1 MGNNNANQI
10 KKLYNE
16 EKDIKLDITL
26 NKVCYL
32 PGEQISGTLDI
43 QSNVGYNETILN
55 DTNVN
60 MKIIQ
65 FHCARYSEEDTTINE
80 KGESDILTENIDF
93 INFKGANIMSG
104 INIPFSIKIPINIH
118 ASIINGK
125 NFYKDY
131 VKYFFLLIFLELKLK
146 EHL

>member
-32 PGEQISGTLDI
+32 PGEQINGTLDI
-43 QSNVGYNETILN
+43 QSNAGYNETILN

-60 MKIIQ
+60 IKIIQ
-65 FHCARYSEEDTTINE
+65 FHKE
-80 KGESDILTENIDF
+80 
-93 INFKGANIMSG
+93 
-104 INIPFSIKIPINIH
+104 
-118 ASIINGK
+118 
-125 NFYKDY
+125 
-131 VKYFFLLIFLELKLK
+131 IF
-146 EHL
+146 